1 MERGENNKLLQI
13 ILATA
18 FLIVAIMIKKNG
30 NLSIWENFLVFLIP
44 YLISGFDVIKDALEN
59 ILKKEFFDED
69 FLMTVATVGAMCI
82 GFLPNTNPEF
92 AEAVFVMLLFQVGE
106 LFEEIAEGKSEK
118 SIKSLINIRPDYAY
132 IDKNGNREKVDPKTV
147 KVDDIII
154 ISPGEKVPMD
164 GIIIK
169 GKTSLNTVALTGE
182 SVPRSAKEGDIVN
195 SGCVNLN
202 GQIKVKVTN
211 TFENSTASKII
222 DLVENAVDHKSK
234 SENFITK
241 FSKIY
246 TPVVVG
252 IAIVLAF
259 LPPILSGNFSDSFA
273 NWLARALTFL
283 VVSCPCALVISV
295 PLSFFGGI
303 GGASKKRN
311 FDKRFKL
318 FGSTFKNKYCCI

>member
-118 SIKSLINIRPDYAY
+118 SIKSLI
-132 IDKNGNREKVDPKTV
+132 K
-147 KVDDIII
+147 
-154 ISPGEKVPMD
+154 
-164 GIIIK
+164 
-169 GKTSLNTVALTGE
+169 
-182 SVPRSAKEGDIVN
+182 
-195 SGCVNLN
+195 
-202 GQIKVKVTN
+202 
-211 TFENSTASKII
+211 
-222 DLVENAVDHKSK
+222 
-234 SENFITK
+234 
-241 FSKIY
+241 
-246 TPVVVG
+246 
-252 IAIVLAF
+252 
-259 LPPILSGNFSDSFA
+259 
-273 NWLARALTFL
+273 
-283 VVSCPCALVISV
+283 
-295 PLSFFGGI
+295 
-303 GGASKKRN
+303 
-311 FDKRFKL
+311 
-318 FGSTFKNKYCCI
+318 